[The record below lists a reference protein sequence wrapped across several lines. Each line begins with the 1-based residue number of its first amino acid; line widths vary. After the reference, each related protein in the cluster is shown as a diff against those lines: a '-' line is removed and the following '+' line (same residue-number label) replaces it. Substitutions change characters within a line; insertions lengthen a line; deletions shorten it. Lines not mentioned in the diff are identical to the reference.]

1 MAHKSSS
8 PPAVGKKALRETN
21 AGVLRQALLRRLPQR
36 LRGSGEFSIPPAAGL
51 LDHYTQLFIG
61 VFAAIG
67 RVFTAAEVEE
77 FRLGLKQNLEQAW
90 AISPYSK
97 VVVSYQT
104 NTPPQTGLLWRIN
117 VLRSTVE
124 DEYDHWLKTRTPPLF
139 GKHPD
144 AKIFELA
151 RGLGAPAEVPILDLG
166 AGTGRNALALA
177 RAGFP
182 TDAVEMVPSLA
193 AVLREEAEQA
203 DLPVRV
209 FEGDMFDAGL
219 GLPVGHYR
227 ILLLAEVVASHFR
240 SEAELRALFA
250 LASQLLPVGGL
261 LVFSAFLTSD
271 GYKPDD
277 AAREMS
283 QVQWCNL
290 FTRRQVQDAIG
301 AHAFERLSDESV
313 QAYEKAH
320 LAAEDWP
327 PTGWFE
333 AWTGGQDLFDLPAGR
348 PPMELRWLVY
358 RKAGA

>member
-1 MAHKSSS
+1 MAHKGSSGV
-8 PPAVGKKALRETN
+8 AGVKRVVRETN
-21 AGVLRQALLRRLPQR
+21 TGVLRQALLRRLPNR
-36 LRGSGEFSIPPAAGL
+36 LRGSGEFSIPPVAGL
-51 LDHYTQLFIG
+51 LDHYTQLFMGI
-61 VFAAIG
+61 FAAIG
-67 RVFTAAEVEE
+67 RVFTAQEIDV
-77 FRLGLKQNLEQAW
+77 FRAGLKKNLDQAW

-97 VVVSYQT
+97 VLVSYET
-104 NTPPQTGLLWRIN
+104 DTPPKTGLLWRIN
-117 VLRSTVE
+117 VVRSTVA

-151 RGLGAPAEVPILDLG
+151 RALGAPEEVPILDVG
-166 AGTGRNALALA
+166 AGTGRNTLALA

-193 AVLREEAEQA
+193 AVLREEAEKES
-203 DLPVRV
+203 LPLRV
-209 FEGDMFDAGL
+209 FEGDMFDASL
-219 GLPVGHYR
+219 GIPAEHYR

-240 SEAELRALFA
+240 TEAELHALFE
-250 LASQLLPVGGL
+250 LSSRLLPPGGL
-261 LVFSAFLTSD
+261 LVFSAFLASD

-290 FTRRQVQDAIG
+290 FTRRQLQDAMG
-301 AHAFERLSDESV
+301 ELPFKQLSDESV

-320 LAAEDWP
+320 LAADEWP

-333 AWTGGQDLFDLPAGR
+333 TWTGGQDLFDLPPGK
-348 PPMELRWLVY
+348 PPMDLRWLVY
-358 RKAGA
+358 RKA